1 MFNVKGEPEIIVNWC
16 SKLAVAIL
24 IAIVGGYMYAI
35 LGDISVYQCLLLVIA
50 IILLCSG
57 LGLLVGIIFG
67 KAAEKQLLD
76 DLEYRAEIAIKRKEL
91 ALKEQE
97 LKDNEAF
104 RAQELALR
112 EKELKENFARKEQ
125 ELKENFAHKEQELK
139 ENFIL
144 REQAQNAEREIRL
157 RELEI
162 KAKRIALEEQWL
174 SAQEAKFKASANHV
188 DSD

>member
-1 MFNVKGEPEIIVNWC
+1 MFNVKGEPEIIVNRC
-16 SKLAVAIL
+16 SKLAIAIL

-35 LGDISVYQCLLLVIA
+35 LGDISAYQCILLVVA

-57 LGLLVGIIFG
+57 LGLLVGIILG

-97 LKDNEAF
+97 LKDNLAF
-104 RAQELALR
+104 REQELALR
-112 EKELKENFARKEQ
+112 EQERKENLARK
-125 ELKENFAHKEQELK
+125 KQELK

-144 REQAQNAEREIRL
+144 RAQAQNAEREMRL
-157 RELEI
+157 RELEF
-162 KAKRIALEEQWL
+162 KAKLIALEEQWL